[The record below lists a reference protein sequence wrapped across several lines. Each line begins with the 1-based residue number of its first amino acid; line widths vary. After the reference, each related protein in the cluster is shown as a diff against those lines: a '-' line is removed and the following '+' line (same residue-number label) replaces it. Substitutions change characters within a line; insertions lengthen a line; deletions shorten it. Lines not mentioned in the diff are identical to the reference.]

1 MVSTETTLATDSNTR
16 RFRMANTQRPS
27 KTDKQGARTTSAS
40 GGLESHLGFWLRFV
54 SNHVS
59 GEFKRLVEAN
69 GVSVSEWV
77 ALRQLYDNGPSSAA
91 TLIDALGM
99 TKGAVSK
106 ILARL
111 EEKNLAQRA
120 YLSSDARAQ
129 EITLT
134 RSGRQ
139 LVPRLTELADRN
151 DAAFF
156 GHLSTAERA
165 ELIARMQDIVRRHN
179 LKNVPVE

>member
-1 MVSTETTLATDSNTR
+1 
-16 RFRMANTQRPS
+16 
-27 KTDKQGARTTSAS
+27 
-40 GGLESHLGFWLRFV
+40 LRFV

-77 ALRQLYDNGPSSAA
+77 AMRQLFDNGASSAA
-91 TLIDALGM
+91 ELIDALGM
-99 TKGAVSK
+99 TKGAISK

-111 EEKNLAQRA
+111 EEKNLVQRT
-120 YLSSDARAQ
+120 YLDNDARAQ

-134 RSGRQ
+134 RAGRQ
-139 LVPRLTELADRN
+139 LVPRLTEFADRN

-156 GHLSTAERA
+156 GHLSEAERA
-165 ELIARMQDIVRRHN
+165 QLVALMQDIVRRHS
-179 LKNVPVE
+179 LKKVPVE